1 MCALIDSC
9 VLSKVF
15 NKDDAEHK
23 PFKDISRWIS
33 EGSGAIVYGGSTY
46 AKQLGTGR
54 YLELFSKLRVAGRAF
69 PVDGNAVDKREKLL
83 KKLIPDKDF
92 DDPHLIAIIGL
103 SKCCILCTTDVR
115 FRPYFKR
122 KDLYPQGV
130 IIPKIYTEKQGKKH
144 CSNSAV
150 VGSCPRRPQPS
161 RPGKKPKAR
170 QQVPILGS

>member
-15 NKDDAEHK
+15 NRNDAEHK
-23 PFKDISRWIS
+23 PFKAISRWIS
-33 EGSGAIVYGGSTY
+33 EGAGAIVYGGSTY

-54 YLELFSKLRVAGRAF
+54 YLELFSKLRAAGRAF
-69 PVDGNAVDKREKLL
+69 PVDGNAVDKRERLL
-83 KKLIPDKDF
+83 KKMIPDKNF

-130 IIPKIYTEKQGKKH
+130 KIPKVYTEKQGKDH

-150 VGSCPRRPQPS
+150 VGSCPRKS
-161 RPGKKPKAR
+161 RPVRSGKKPKAR
-170 QQVPILGS
+170 RSVLLGGL